1 MENDPKTNVRECWE
15 KFDILTTIGIIKDS
29 WDEVR
34 DSTLNACWCKVWPE
48 EVNDFNGVPTVE
60 GEVQRIVD
68 LAKQLGGEGFED
80 LVAEEV
86 EELIESYGEELTT
99 K

>member
-1 MENDPKTNVRECWE
+1 M
-15 KFDILTTIGIIKDS
+15 
-29 WDEVR
+29 
-34 DSTLNACWCKVWPE
+34 
-48 EVNDFNGVPTVE
+48 
-60 GEVQRIVD
+60 QRIVD